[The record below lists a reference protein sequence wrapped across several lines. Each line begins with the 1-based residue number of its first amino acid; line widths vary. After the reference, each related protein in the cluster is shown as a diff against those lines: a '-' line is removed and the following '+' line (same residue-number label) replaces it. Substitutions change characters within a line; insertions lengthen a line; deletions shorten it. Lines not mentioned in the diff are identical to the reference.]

1 MSTQTVRRSSRLA
14 SKAVPVEKPVITE
27 TKVKSSVAKKAAVS
41 KRDLPPPLEEVYSD
55 DESPVYPKTYPAGVK
70 IKDIEE
76 PKSSVEV
83 PKVEI
88 KKETVEKPKV
98 EVKKE
103 SVQVYGP
110 FYTFPATGTGSNG
123 KTQMFQKP
131 LEEAALEQ
139 AVQAVEEHRKV
150 CKSCKKSYL
159 AEQIQS
165 YMGTGFNISVS
176 KAINMFTLIDKEIDF
191 ICSKD
196 FTSDL
201 KFMYTL
207 HDKSVS
213 LMNDIKGNLPITPSM
228 RQEINTLLERV
239 HQKTHLYII
248 KYEINDPHYNKFLSQ
263 FINQY
268 Q

>member
-1 MSTQTVRRSSRLA
+1 MSTQTLRRSTRLA
-14 SKAVPVEKPVITE
+14 AKQPVAEQVEQPVAE
-27 TKVKSSVAKKAAVS
+27 TKVKSSVTKKAS
-41 KRDLPPPLEEVYSD
+41 SRRDLPPPLEEVYSD
-55 DESPVYPKTYPAGVK
+55 DESPVYPAGVK

-76 PKSSVEV
+76 PKVEIKKE
-83 PKVEI
+83 PVEI

-110 FYTFPATGTGSNG
+110 FYTFPATGTGLPNG

-131 LEEAALEQ
+131 LEEAI
-139 AVQAVEEHRKV
+139 QAVEEHRKV
-150 CKSCKKSYL
+150 CKVCKKSYL
-159 AEQIQS
+159 LDQIKN
-165 YMGTGFNISVS
+165 YMGTGLNISVS
-176 KAINMFTLIDKEIDF
+176 KAINMFTLIDKEMDF

-196 FTSDL
+196 FTPDL
-201 KFMYTL
+201 KFMYVL
-207 HDKSVS
+207 HDKSVG
-213 LMNDIKGNLPITPSM
+213 LMNDIKRNLSTTPAL
-228 RQEINTLLERV
+228 RQEINALLDRV

-248 KYEINDPHYNKFLSQ
+248 KYEVNDPHYNKFLSQ